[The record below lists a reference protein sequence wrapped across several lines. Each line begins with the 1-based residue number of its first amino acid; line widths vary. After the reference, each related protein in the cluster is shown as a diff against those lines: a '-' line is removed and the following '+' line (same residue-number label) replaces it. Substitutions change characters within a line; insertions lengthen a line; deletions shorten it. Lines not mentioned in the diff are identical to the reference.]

1 MTFAAA
7 AVAVPLAPQ
16 VATSFAA
23 EDAAGSQ
30 PTAQASVVKVDRK
43 IPPQRKVVHR
53 KFKPWAKPSP
63 SQARA
68 IIRAEAKRWGIP
80 ASSLTRRVACESRFH
95 WWAQNGQY
103 QGLLQFAYSTFARG
117 MRTIRSRRVR
127 LVREK
132 VRRVHET
139 RVTTYSDGTKKERR
153 GRARHQRLVVIYTG
167 RLPRNPAHSHGWS
180 QLRIGAQAIRG
191 ISAVHSSEWAC
202 SA

>member
-7 AVAVPLAPQ
+7 AVAVPLAPAA
-16 VATSFAA
+16 ATSVAA
-23 EDAAGSQ
+23 ESAAGSQ
-30 PTAQASVVKVDRK
+30 PTAQASVVKRERK
-43 IPPQRKVVHR
+43 IPPRLKVFHR
-53 KFKPWAKPSP
+53 TFKPWAKPSP
-63 SQARA
+63 RQARA
-68 IIRAEAKRWGIP
+68 IIRAEAKRWKIP
-80 ASSLTRRVACESRFH
+80 ASSLSRRVACESRFH

-117 MRTIRSRRVR
+117 MRTIRSRQVR
-127 LVREK
+127 LVRSK

-139 RVTTYSDGTKKERR
+139 RVTHYSDGTKKERR
-153 GRARHQRLVVIYTG
+153 GRARRQRLVVIYTG

>member
-7 AVAVPLAPQ
+7 AVAIPFAPQ
-16 VATSFAA
+16 VATSVAA

-30 PTAQASVVKVDRK
+30 PTAQASVVKVDRQ
-43 IPPQRKVVHR
+43 IPPQRKVIHR
-53 KFKPWAKPSP
+53 KFKPWAKPSA

-68 IIRAEAKRWGIP
+68 IIRAEAKRWKIP
-80 ASSLTRRVACESRFH
+80 ASALARRVACESRFH

-103 QGLLQFAYSTFARG
+103 QGLLQFAYGTFARG
-117 MRTIRSRRVR
+117 MSTIRSRKVR

-132 VRRVHET
+132 VRTVHET
-139 RVTTYSDGTKKERR
+139 RVTTYSDGHTEKKRGKARR
-153 GRARHQRLVVIYTG
+153 QRLVVIYTG
-167 RLPRNPAHSHGWS
+167 KLPRHPAHSHGWS

-191 ISAVHSSEWAC
+191 ISAVRSSEWSC

>member
-16 VATSFAA
+16 VATSVAA
-23 EDAAGSQ
+23 EAAAGSQ
-30 PTAQASVVKVDRK
+30 PTAQASVVRVDRK
-43 IPPQRKVVHR
+43 IPPQRKVIHR
-53 KFKPWAKPSP
+53 KFRPWAKPSA

-68 IIRAEAKRWGIP
+68 IIRAEAKRWKIP
-80 ASSLTRRVACESRFH
+80 ASALSRRVACESRFH

-117 MRTIRSRRVR
+117 MRTIRSRQVR
-127 LVREK
+127 LVRSK

-139 RVTTYSDGTKKERR
+139 RVIHYSDGTKKERR
-153 GRARHQRLVVIYTG
+153 GRARRQRLVVIYTG

>member
-7 AVAVPLAPQ
+7 AVAVPLAPT
-16 VATSFAA
+16 VATSVAA

-43 IPPQRKVVHR
+43 IPPRRKVVH
-53 KFKPWAKPSP
+53 KTFKPWAKPSP
-63 SQARA
+63 GQART
-68 IIRAEAKRWGIP
+68 IIRAEAARWKIS
-80 ASSLTRRVACESRFH
+80 ASSLARRVACESRFR
-95 WWAQNGQY
+95 WWASNGQY
-103 QGLLQFAYSTFARG
+103 QGLLQFAYTTFARG
-117 MRTIRSRRVR
+117 MRTIRDRRVR
-127 LVREK
+127 LVRDK
-132 VRRVHET
+132 VRRVYET

-153 GRARHQRLVVIYTG
+153 GRARRQRLVVVYRG
-167 RLPRNPAHSHGWS
+167 RLPRNPAQSHGWS

>member
-30 PTAQASVVKVDRK
+30 PTAQTSVVKVERK

-53 KFKPWAKPSP
+53 KFKPWAKPSA

-68 IIRAEAKRWGIP
+68 IIRAEAKRWKIP
-80 ASSLTRRVACESRFH
+80 ASALARRVACESRFH

-103 QGLLQFAYSTFARG
+103 QGLLQFAYGTFSRG
-117 MRTIRSRRVR
+117 MSTIRSRKVR

-139 RVTTYSDGTKKERR
+139 RMTTYADGHTEKKRGKARR
-153 GRARHQRLVVIYTG
+153 QRLVVIYTG
-167 RLPRNPAHSHGWS
+167 MLPRHPAHSHGWS
-180 QLRIGAQAIRG
+180 QLRIGAPAIRG
-191 ISAVHSSEWAC
+191 ISAVRSSEWAC